1 MEALLS
7 LFSIDLLW
15 FMILGI
21 TIGIFGGIIPGI
33 SGAVVVALALPFTW
47 NLSALQALVLLFSMY
62 TGTGAGGAISAVV
75 LGIPGS
81 PGAVAMVFDGHL
93 MAKDGRAGR
102 ALGASLGAAAA
113 GATFG
118 AIMLILFLVP
128 LATFALKFGPPE
140 LLMVVLLALLLI
152 GTLRGNSVVKG
163 VLAGLFGVI
172 VGSIGIGPSGA
183 SRGILGTTYLLD
195 GFPFIPVLVG
205 MFTIPGLIELA
216 RMPRISGT
224 TKEGSRL
231 GDILAGLLAPLRY
244 PLASLQSALLGIG
257 VGLIPA
263 IGGTVSNVAA
273 YNLGR
278 TVSRRGKLFGKGGGH
293 EEGLVYPGVAGGAD
307 EAGAAAVLFVLG
319 VPGGSTAAALMGAMI
334 LKGWVPGP
342 KMVFD
347 HYDVIQAVVWAE
359 LVQALLLIPIGLIV
373 CYYARHLVSVKTSVL
388 IPLLGAI
395 MVLGVYSLRQ
405 DPIDVMVA
413 VGFGVA
419 GFFMARADY
428 PVINFLIG
436 LLLGGLVEG
445 ELVRTYALY
454 HGRWERI
461 FERPIFDILLILFI
475 ALLFVPLVKV
485 LRGRRRSREG
495 PLAADNR

>member
-1 MEALLS
+1 
-7 LFSIDLLW
+7 
-15 FMILGI
+15 
-21 TIGIFGGIIPGI
+21 
-33 SGAVVVALALPFTW
+33 
-47 NLSALQALVLLFSMY
+47 
-62 TGTGAGGAISAVV
+62 
-75 LGIPGS
+75 
-81 PGAVAMVFDGHL
+81 
-93 MAKDGRAGR
+93 
-102 ALGASLGAAAA
+102 
-113 GATFG
+113 
-118 AIMLILFLVP
+118 
-128 LATFALKFGPPE
+128 
-140 LLMVVLLALLLI
+140 
-152 GTLRGNSVVKG
+152 
-163 VLAGLFGVI
+163 
-172 VGSIGIGPSGA
+172 
-183 SRGILGTTYLLD
+183 
-195 GFPFIPVLVG
+195 
-205 MFTIPGLIELA
+205 
-216 RMPRISGT
+216 
-224 TKEGSRL
+224 
-231 GDILAGLLAPLRY
+231 
-244 PLASLQSALLGIG
+244 
-257 VGLIPA
+257 
-263 IGGTVSNVAA
+263 
-273 YNLGR
+273 
-278 TVSRRGKLFGKGGGH
+278 
-293 EEGLVYPGVAGGAD
+293 
-307 EAGAAAVLFVLG
+307 
-319 VPGGSTAAALMGAMI
+319 
-334 LKGWVPGP
+334 
-342 KMVFD
+342 MVFD